1 MSISCVS
8 NLSDRNIE
16 DKVYKFITKNL
27 IENASR
33 KSEDC
38 YFTEVRQ
45 IEHLKKCLRFLKS
58 GYSLYQTPD
67 LCAEEIRL
75 ALKEIENIEG
85 NTDKEEKLGLIF
97 SKFCIGK

>member
-75 ALKEIENIEG
+75 ALKEIENIKG